1 MLYNGIETQ
10 KPEMKKVSLPH
21 SGIHVITRLE
31 GRANVTEQD
40 RVLQKKVFDEMIQ
53 DLKSVQ

>member
-1 MLYNGIETQ
+1 MLYNGIET
-10 KPEMKKVSLPH
+10 KTPNMKKVSLPK

-31 GRANVTEQD
+31 GRANVKEQD

>member
-1 MLYNGIETQ
+1 
-10 KPEMKKVSLPH
+10 MKKVSLPH

-31 GRANVTEQD
+31 GRANVKEQD